1 MAVNKPMGNNARVG
15 AVKERSQ
22 TFNPKTELFVKRNG
36 LTGEFM
42 QNKVTGGPF
51 KGVRKEK
58 GR

>member
-1 MAVNKPMGNNARVG
+1 MAVNKPNGNNARVG

-22 TFNPKTELFVKRNG
+22 SFNPKTDLFVKRNA

-42 QNKVTGGPF
+42 QNKVTGGAF

-58 GR
+58 SR